1 MPGLEGLHQTYGAR
15 GLDVVGVSIDRG
27 SAREAVGRFVEQHG
41 VTYPVWLDPDQDVST
56 TFRTIGVPETFLID
70 REGVLAHRWI
80 GEFDPGAPEVAER
93 IEALLEG

>member
-1 MPGLEGLHQTYGAR
+1 
-15 GLDVVGVSIDRG
+15 
-27 SAREAVGRFVEQHG
+27 
-41 VTYPVWLDPDQDVST
+41 VWLDPDQDVST